1 MLYSNYSINH
11 TIHFLEP
18 KSPFE
23 AIPMQIG
30 LSQRPLPGSEHY
42 VALHNKEK
50 GIQWCLTLDCNKNHV
65 HWHLNEMQSGQTRIR
80 FMQQNVN
87 IVHSYVKM
95 QILIISSNFIL
106 ARLW

>member
-1 MLYSNYSINH
+1 MLYSVYSINH

-42 VALHNKEK
+42 VALQNKEK

-65 HWHLNEMQSGQTRIR
+65 HWHLYEMQSGQTRIQ
-80 FMQQNVN
+80 FMQKNCAFLLDAHTYHQ
-87 IVHSYVKM
+87 
-95 QILIISSNFIL
+95 L
-106 ARLW
+106 

>member
-42 VALHNKEK
+42 VALQNKEK

-65 HWHLNEMQSGQTRIR
+65 HWHLNEMQSGKTKIR
-80 FMQQNVN
+80 FMQKMLR
-87 IVHSYVKM
+87 IVPSNQM
-95 QILIISSNFIL
+95 FILIISSNFIP